1 MIGGRTDGRLQA
13 IEARDR
19 CLQAVVGARDVEEGQ
34 ALWRAA
40 RKFNLRDNP
49 DRIRLES
56 QNPAGV
62 SERQGGSF

>member
-1 MIGGRTDGRLQA
+1 MEGRNGA

-19 CLQAVVGARDVEEGQ
+19 CLAAVVDARTVEEGQ
-34 ALWRAA
+34 AIWRCA
-40 RKFNLRDNP
+40 RKYNRRDNP

-62 SERQGGSF
+62 SRVELGG